1 MKKTITHSTVCQEN
15 SANLDISKTNTSL
28 ALNKDNY
35 LNTEAFSQ
43 KNNKFNGYNE
53 GNKTKD
59 YFSCSAENFILNY
72 EKPSNF
78 KNIFSIKKEPKKTK
92 SCINTKNDDN
102 KEVEI
107 STEVKEVL
115 NYSEENNDELNL
127 FNSKNHLLNNNKNNN
142 NSNDKNILV
151 KPVFKTHTF
160 NEECGKDTNKNI
172 INNKLKEEANK
183 WQNLEMNYIKKF
195 ELFNKCT
202 NNPYVH
208 EIINSINN
216 DKKRP
221 KKLFNIYNIDNRG
234 KAKLIGKKRK
244 NKNIKRCEKSDD
256 IRKKLKSRFH
266 KIFTKKINDNLKA
279 VNSEKE
285 FYLMPQVFISNVSI
299 KPNKEVMNMK
309 LKDLLR
315 KNFIED
321 YKSYK
326 FNNIKANINKYLN
339 NLNTLDYLEKN
350 IDIQEKCKFNII
362 GGMKYFEILDEF
374 FYSKEFEDTVI
385 IESKKKPF
393 EYVKDYVEKARTYVK
408 YFLFN

>member
-1 MKKTITHSTVCQEN
+1 MKKTITPFIVYQEN
-15 SANLDISKTNTSL
+15 SNNLDVSKANNSL
-28 ALNKDNY
+28 GLNNDSYFHKE
-35 LNTEAFSQ
+35 TFTQ
-43 KNNKFNGYNE
+43 KNNKFNDYSE
-53 GNKTKD
+53 ENKTKD
-59 YFSCSAENFILNY
+59 DLSCSAENFIQNY
-72 EKPSNF
+72 EKSSNF
-78 KNIFSIKKEPKKTK
+78 KNIFSIKKEPKKTE
-92 SCINTKNDDN
+92 SCINTKNVN
-102 KEVEI
+102 NTEEEI
-107 STEVKEVL
+107 STEIKEVL

-127 FNSKNHLLNNNKNNN
+127 LNSKDHLSNND

-151 KPVFKTHTF
+151 EPIFKTNTS
-160 NEECGKDTNKNI
+160 NEVCGKDTNKYI
-172 INNKLKEEANK
+172 MNNKLKEEANK
-183 WQNLEMNYIKKF
+183 WQDLEIDYIKKF

-202 NNPYVH
+202 NNSYVSK
-208 EIINSINN
+208 IINSINK
-216 DKKRP
+216 DKKRS
-221 KKLFNIYNIDNRG
+221 KELFKIYNIDNRG

-244 NKNIKRCEKSDD
+244 IKNIKRCEKSDD

-339 NLNTLDYLEKN
+339 NLNTLDYLEEN
-350 IDIQEKCKFNII
+350 LDIQEKCKFNII
-362 GGMKYFEILDEF
+362 GGMKYFEILEEF

-385 IESKKKPF
+385 IESKKKPI

-408 YFLFN
+408 YFLFSDSD